1 MKLSLVPIDLHELLS
16 EKALYIQ
23 NQIELH
29 KVVFN
34 GMISQRSSCI
44 FMYENNERVAIHW
57 SATEKYP
64 SEGELFS
71 HVNENSSDRFTFR
84 IRTKNRRSCLTALT
98 LVGFLWDVKNP
109 HHCSKSVGDVDPSV
123 VVNLHSSHHSHHGL
137 GGYSKLINGLRA
149 AASGAFVC

>member
-1 MKLSLVPIDLHELLS
+1 MKR
-16 EKALYIQ
+16 LYIQ

-29 KVVFN
+29 KMVFN
-34 GMISQRSSCI
+34 LIISPRSSCI
-44 FMYENNERVAIHW
+44 FMYENNEKVAIFW

-84 IRTKNRRSCLTALT
+84 IRTKNCRSRLRALT
-98 LVGFLWDVKNP
+98 LVWFLWDLKNP
-109 HHCSKSVGDVDPSV
+109 YYCSKSVREVDPGD
-123 VVNLHSSHHSHHGL
+123 VVNLHSSKHSHHGL
-137 GGYSKLINGLRA
+137 AGYSKLINGLRA

>member
-1 MKLSLVPIDLHELLS
+1 MK
-16 EKALYIQ
+16 KLYIQ

-34 GMISQRSSCI
+34 LMISRRSSCI
-44 FMYENNERVAIHW
+44 FMYENNETVAIYW

-64 SEGELFS
+64 TESELFS

-84 IRTKNRRSCLTALT
+84 IRTKNRRSRLTALA
-98 LVGFLWDVKNP
+98 LVWFLWDVKNP
-109 HHCSKSVGDVDPSV
+109 HHCSKSVGDVDPGV
-123 VVNLHSSHHSHHGL
+123 VVNLHSSHHSHHGS

>member
-1 MKLSLVPIDLHELLS
+1 MSFWVKR
-16 EKALYIQ
+16 LYIQ

-29 KVVFN
+29 KMVFN
-34 GMISQRSSCI
+34 LIISPRSSCI
-44 FMYENNERVAIHW
+44 FMYENNETVAIFW

-84 IRTKNRRSCLTALT
+84 IRTKNRRSHLTALT
-98 LVGFLWDVKNP
+98 LVWFSWDLKYP
-109 HHCSKSVGDVDPSV
+109 HYCSKSVRDVDPGD
-123 VVNLHSSHHSHHGL
+123 VVNLHSSHHSRHGL

-149 AASGAFVC
+149 AASGAFVCWRPSLLFTC